1 MTTVNI
7 DINRLTATGHV
18 SATATVRVTYVRG
31 TATPVLVDG
40 AAVTYPDRIEQ
51 EITGTAAM
59 EVYETGPSMAAHWLI
74 TFPTGARLE
83 RVTAIPASGT
93 IDFGDLADIDP
104 ASVTPTLDVLHAWEA
119 IVGEVAGYTDTT
131 LDSLAAAVTA
141 ASASSAAATA
151 ASGSASAAAGSATA
165 AGASAGTASTAAS
178 AAQTARTGSET
189 ARTAAEDAASLALA
203 GQFAGATVNVATD
216 VDTFRTPGVYR
227 FTGAATTSP
236 NLPAQLSGVLTV
248 TRVNGDTNV
257 MQEYR
262 PFSGTAVRRRGYYM
276 RTAANSA
283 TAFDAWDF
291 VSPVRFDTSAGR
303 AAYIVDSVAQREQ
316 RIYGDTG
323 WRDVTSLLDSAKW
336 DYASSNFHVLMR
348 RVGDNVQMVA
358 RLKTVGAVAAG
369 DTFLTAPTGFRGP
382 VPAPGAAPF
391 SVGPVAAPTG
401 VGHIRTAPFS
411 VTGVLDFRS
420 AIAATT
426 EISFALSWLTT
437 EAWPTTLPGAASG
450 TIPNA

>member
-1 MTTVNI
+1 MTVVNL
-7 DINRLTATGHV
+7 DIRKLTQLGSEA
-18 SATATVRVTYVRG
+18 ATATVVVEFVQG
-31 TATPVLVDG
+31 GASPVLVNGPMVAFPERVELTVTG
-40 AAVTYPDRIEQ
+40 AIALDIPA
-51 EITGTAAM
+51 TG
-59 EVYETGPSMAAHWLI
+59 VVMAAHWSI
-74 TFPTGARLE
+74 VVSGGIRLE
-83 RVTAIPASGT
+83 RWTLIPDAGPSDFGALQDVDPATLQPTTTVIQAWQNT
-93 IDFGDLADIDP
+93 IDQ
-104 ASVTPTLDVLHAWEA
+104 
-119 IVGEVAGYTDTT
+119 
-131 LDSLAAAVTA
+131 
-141 ASASSAAATA
+141 ATA
-151 ASGSASAAAGSATA
+151 AKTA
-165 AGASAGTASTAAS
+165 AE
-178 AAQTARTGSET
+178 TARTGAEV
-189 ARTAAEDAASLALA
+189 AQAAAVDAANLALA
-203 GQFAGATVNVATD
+203 GQFAGATVNAPTD

-236 NLPAQLSGVLTV
+236 NLPTQLSGVLTV

-291 VSPVRFDTSAGR
+291 VSPVRFDTTAGR

-450 TIPNA
+450 TIPNL

>member
-1 MTTVNI
+1 MTVVNL
-7 DINRLTATGHV
+7 DIRKLTQLGSEA
-18 SATATVRVTYVRG
+18 ATATVVIEFVQG
-31 TATPVLVDG
+31 GASPVLVNGPMVAFPERVELTVTG
-40 AAVTYPDRIEQ
+40 AIALDIPA
-51 EITGTAAM
+51 TG
-59 EVYETGPSMAAHWLI
+59 VVMAAHWSI
-74 TFPTGARLE
+74 VVSGGIRLE
-83 RVTAIPASGT
+83 RWTLIPDAGPSDFGALQDVDPATLQPTTTVIQAWQNT
-93 IDFGDLADIDP
+93 IDQ
-104 ASVTPTLDVLHAWEA
+104 
-119 IVGEVAGYTDTT
+119 
-131 LDSLAAAVTA
+131 
-141 ASASSAAATA
+141 ATA
-151 ASGSASAAAGSATA
+151 AKTA
-165 AGASAGTASTAAS
+165 AE
-178 AAQTARTGSET
+178 TARTGAEV
-189 ARTAAEDAASLALA
+189 AQAAAVDAANLALA
-203 GQFAGATVNVATD
+203 GQFAGATVNAPTD

-236 NLPAQLSGVLTV
+236 NLPTQLSGVLTV

-291 VSPVRFDTSAGR
+291 VSPVRFDTTAGR

-437 EAWPTTLPGAASG
+437 EAWPTALPGAASG
-450 TIPNA
+450 TIPNL